1 MTVWMVRALTGA
13 AIAAMATGALAQV
26 STNQVATKT
35 DWSVFTEDNPKECW
49 AVSKPK
55 QTVNSKDGKPVS
67 VRRGEILMFV
77 TYRPGGGSVGEVS
90 FTGGYPFADGS
101 TVEMTIGTETYQLF
115 TDGEWA
121 WAASP
126 EEDQRIL
133 TAMRAGQ
140 SAVLVAR
147 SSRGTRTQDTF
158 NLFGITAATEEAQ
171 RRCAQ

>member
-101 TVEMTIGTETYQLF
+101 TVSVDIGGSKFEMF
-115 TDGEWA
+115 TDGEYA
-121 WAASP
+121 WASNAD
-126 EEDQRIL
+126 EDAKML
-133 TAMRAGQ
+133 AAMKTGAQ
-140 SAVLVAR
+140 AVLTAR
-147 SSRGTRTQDTF
+147 SSRGTQTEDTF
-158 NLFGITAATEEAQ
+158 SLLGFTAATEDAAT
-171 RRCAQ
+171 RCK